1 MLCFASF
8 NSSFQ
13 ASTERSASA
22 VDDLLRDIY
31 GSLEL

>member
-13 ASTERSASA
+13 ASTKRSASA
-22 VDDLLRDIY
+22 MNDLLRDIY